1 MRSVQLVAAAAVLT
15 FGLVGAVLAD
25 VTQVF
30 EWREASGVLS
40 FSQEPPPPGTK
51 GVTVRAIET
60 ASLTPAQRLAIQL
73 RLAGLDAAQQADAKR
88 FADRSAAAD
97 RTVSLAL
104 QRLSTAEQAIR
115 SGRAPRAGERVGN
128 ADGGT
133 RLRTTYFDRQSAL
146 ETAAQEA
153 SLTVSQAKPCVYAQA
168 AGTPW

>member
-1 MRSVQLVAAAAVLT
+1 MILMRSVQLVAAAAALT
-15 FGLVGAVLAD
+15 FGQVGAVLAD

-40 FSQEPPPPGTK
+40 FSQEPPPPGTM
-51 GVTVRAIET
+51 GVTVRVIET
-60 ASLTPAQRLAIQL
+60 ASLSPAQRLAIQV
-73 RLAGLDAAQQADAKR
+73 RLAGLEAAQQADAKR
-88 FADRSAAAD
+88 IANQSAAAD

-146 ETAAQEA
+146 ETAAQDARTGVEHA
-153 SLTVSQAKPCVYAQA
+153 YAHAQ
-168 AGTPW
+168 T